1 MICCSQRKMTVIL
14 NTRENQGGI
23 VNSDS
28 IQAHYF
34 HEHQTEREGERERG
48 RERLRMNT
56 CKLPKLPW
64 KLQEEPEEQWRSQP
78 KASYRSSQP
87 QQEQCRFCHMGSR
100 MLIKGDKSTSRVFF
114 PLPHHFF
121 FFACRVIII
130 ACAFPSF
137 IFYELSFAT
146 PWGMLDLP
154 WPGIR
159 PIPPALGVQ
168 SLNCWTTKEVLLC
181 IYGLTPTFLLVV

>member
-100 MLIKGDKSTSRVFF
+100 MLIKGDKSIKPVKHPLLIKQANIHLSVYQGLIKCLSVPSTVLERVLCGLQWRQEGEGKDWEA
-114 PLPHHFF
+114 PAATLP
-121 FFACRVIII
+121 
-130 ACAFPSF
+130 SQ
-137 IFYELSFAT
+137 
-146 PWGMLDLP
+146 
-154 WPGIR
+154 
-159 PIPPALGVQ
+159 PPAYSPHVP
-168 SLNCWTTKEVLLC
+168 SNN
-181 IYGLTPTFLLVV
+181 I

>member
-1 MICCSQRKMTVIL
+1 MTVIL

-100 MLIKGDKSTSRVFF
+100 MLIKGDKSTKPVKHPLLIKQANIHLSVYQGLIKCLSVPSTVLERVLCGLQWRQEGEGKDWEA
-114 PLPHHFF
+114 PAATLP
-121 FFACRVIII
+121 
-130 ACAFPSF
+130 SQ
-137 IFYELSFAT
+137 
-146 PWGMLDLP
+146 
-154 WPGIR
+154 
-159 PIPPALGVQ
+159 PPAYSPRVP
-168 SLNCWTTKEVLLC
+168 SNN
-181 IYGLTPTFLLVV
+181 I